1 MSNNNH
7 NNQSCRF
14 AEQIVSYLY
23 GEFERDDKIKF
34 EAHLKDCSTCA
45 DEYAGFGFVRS
56 SVLEWR
62 NEDFSK
68 LPTPTF
74 DIPATKNEKLSPSV
88 STESNSWFGDFRK
101 MFSFNPAWAMAA
113 LAVLVVCA
121 GITFFVLN
129 FSSSNEI
136 AEKGDD
142 KNAVKIAV
150 SPTAEVPK
158 KSDDK
163 NVSNK
168 EAEKSAPPTPNAGNL
183 PSQKGREKQPVPVK
197 SAIKVSSSDIN
208 NNTDNV
214 NRSPKA
220 NDTLRKTPPVKKR
233 NVPNLNDFDD
243 DEDESIR
250 LADLFDELDTK

>member
-1 MSNNNH
+1 MLT
-7 NNQSCRF
+7 NNQNSPSCQF

-23 GEFERDDKIKF
+23 GEFEGGEKFKF
-34 EAHLKDCSTCA
+34 EAHLKDCSACA
-45 DEYAGFGFVRS
+45 DEYAGFGLVRS

-68 LPTPTF
+68 LETPTF
-74 DIPATKNEKLSPSV
+74 ATPAIEKIKLPPAV
-88 STESNSWFGDFRK
+88 STESGSWFGDFRK

-113 LAVLVVCA
+113 LAILVVFA
-121 GITFFVLN
+121 GITFYALN

-136 AEKGDD
+136 AEKGSD
-142 KNAVKIAV
+142 KNAVKTAV
-150 SPTAEVPK
+150 SPTAEVSQ

-163 NVSNK
+163 NNGDKDVENSV
-168 EAEKSAPPTPNAGNL
+168 PPTSEIINPPARKESL
-183 PSQKGREKQPVPVK
+183 KQSVPVK
-197 SAIKVSSSDIN
+197 ATLKVSNSEEN
-208 NNTDNV
+208 KTDNV

-220 NDTLRKTPPVKKR
+220 NDPIKKTPPVKKR

-243 DEDESIR
+243 EEDETIR